1 MLLRFSPR
9 NVLRAVLL
17 CLWLLA
23 LLPVART
30 SANGVPVTL
39 ILSYLDGVSTWG
51 PRNATGISE
60 FVARESELRL
70 TTTGLPRLDGEEYR
84 VWVTNTNTGQK
95 LALTSFNAD
104 ADGKVNLDVVL
115 DMVIPDGGWNLMFL
129 SVEAAGSEAA
139 EPSARHALAGR
150 WPVPGTGQGSVR
162 PAELPRTGGALADDP
177 LHLAVLQPILI
188 IGAVG
193 LALLVGVRFGRQT
206 ARGRAQ

>member
-1 MLLRFSPR
+1 MLLRLSPR

-39 ILSYLDGVSTWG
+39 ILSYVDGVSTWG

-70 TTTGLPRLDGEEYR
+70 TTTGLPRLEGEEYR
-84 VWVTNTNTGQK
+84 VWVTNTNTGQR
-95 LALTSFNAD
+95 LALTSFNAE
-104 ADGKVNLDVVL
+104 ADGTVDLDVVL

-129 SVEAAGSEAA
+129 SVEAAGSQAA
-139 EPSARHALAGR
+139 EPGPRRALAGR
-150 WPVPGTGQGSVR
+150 WPVPGTGQGDAR
-162 PAELPRTGGALADDP
+162 PAELPRTGGVIADDP
-177 LHLAVLQPILI
+177 FHLAALQPILI

-193 LALLVGVRFGRQT
+193 LALLVGVRLGRQT